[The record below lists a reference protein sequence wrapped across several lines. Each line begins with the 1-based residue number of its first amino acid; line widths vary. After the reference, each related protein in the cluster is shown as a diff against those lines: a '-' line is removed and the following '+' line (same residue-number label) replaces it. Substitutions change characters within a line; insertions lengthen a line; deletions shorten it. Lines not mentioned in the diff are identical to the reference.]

1 MDTKEL
7 LGRVCGNINDN
18 EICIYGCGDGV
29 YMRLIKGAAESDFIK
44 ICNECER
51 LGYTLFQRND
61 IEENI
66 HASYRGNMLIHTYFC
81 PAEKILRVICD
92 PYSVDF
98 EREEP
103 KYERRCGSALWQFE
117 NDHSYIDCGMCYILR
132 CADNSFFI
140 IDGGH
145 FLQPNDNKRI

>member
-7 LGRVCGNINDN
+7 LGRVCGSINDN
-18 EICIYGCGDGV
+18 EICIYDCGDGA
-29 YMRLIKGAAESDFIK
+29 YMRLIKNASETDFIK

-66 HASYRGNMLIHTYFC
+66 HASYRGDMLIHAYFC

-103 KYERRCGSALWQFE
+103 KYERR
-117 NDHSYIDCGMCYILR
+117 
-132 CADNSFFI
+132 
-140 IDGGH
+140 
-145 FLQPNDNKRI
+145 